1 VVVFGK
7 AASVTY
13 AKCTGKKLKAHRTYW
28 SIKFTNVCTARAF
41 EIIVKHLTS
50 HTANNE
56 EANQTEVAASDEAS
70 KATNKEENEVLE
82 EEAKDLSEGAN
93 GGKEEVDEVS
103 VEAKQVSWKQQTPS
117 WKRPRNRWKK
127 TMNSLRMTLLLSH
140 SSSGFRCGML

>member
-50 HTANNE
+50 QTANNE
-56 EANQTEVAASDEAS
+56 EVNQTEVAASDEAS
-70 KATNKEENEVLE
+70 KATNKEEN
-82 EEAKDLSEGAN
+82 AEGAN

-103 VEAKQVSWKQQTPS
+103 VEAKQVSWKQQS
-117 WKRPRNRWKK
+117 
-127 TMNSLRMTLLLSH
+127 NSLLEETKESLEEDNE
-140 SSSGFRCGML
+140 